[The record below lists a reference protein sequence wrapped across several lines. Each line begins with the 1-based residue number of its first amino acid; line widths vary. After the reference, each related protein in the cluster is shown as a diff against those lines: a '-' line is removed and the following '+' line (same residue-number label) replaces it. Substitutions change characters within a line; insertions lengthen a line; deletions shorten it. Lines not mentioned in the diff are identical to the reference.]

1 MIYFYKVGK
10 MKTKLP
16 KGLIYIFI
24 GLLSLILTL
33 LVNRYI
39 EINDIYIIILMVISL
54 LIEIFGLIILIKDKK
69 YY

>member
-39 EINDIYIIILMVISL
+39 DINDIYIIILMVISL

>member
-1 MIYFYKVGK
+1 

-39 EINDIYIIILMVISL
+39 DINDIYIIILMVISL